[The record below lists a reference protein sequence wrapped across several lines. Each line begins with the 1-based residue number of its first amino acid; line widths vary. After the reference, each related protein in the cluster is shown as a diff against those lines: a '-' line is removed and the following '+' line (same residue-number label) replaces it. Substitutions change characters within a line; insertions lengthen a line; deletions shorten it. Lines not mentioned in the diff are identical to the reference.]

1 MGAEDASKR
10 PAEHPASPAMFLD
23 AEHRPPAAVW
33 LTRAALVLLIAGLF
47 WRPVAE
53 MVKTWRLAG
62 SYYTHGFLIPP
73 ISAWLVWNKRAELSK
88 RPVSHD
94 ALGYV
99 FVGVSGLMLCAG
111 AFLGFRVFEQA
122 ALLPMLVGVLLV
134 LVGRR
139 HVEAMAFPLAFLVF
153 MMPIPSSLTQSIA
166 FKIKILATEGAVFLA
181 NLVSLP
187 MLRQGSYIHFKD
199 DHLLIGEV
207 CGGLR
212 SLIALLALGA
222 LLAHLSKSRAWA
234 RIGLFLMSVP
244 VAIGAN
250 IFRIFFLCVV
260 GYAFGSA
267 RAGGWVHGVS
277 GILIFVVAF
286 AAFLGL
292 DSFLRRVAPAERQA
306 PP

>member
-1 MGAEDASKR
+1 MAAEDASKR
-10 PAEHPASPAMFLD
+10 RAEHPARSAMFLQ
-23 AEHRPPAAVW
+23 AERLPQAAVP
-33 LTRAALVLLIAGLF
+33 LATAALLLLLGALF
-47 WRPVAE
+47 CRPVAE
-53 MVKTWRLAG
+53 MIKTWNLDG

-73 ISAWLVWNKRAELSK
+73 ISAWLIWNKRAELSMC
-88 RPVSHD
+88 RVSPD

-99 FVGVSGLMLCAG
+99 FVGVSGLMVCAG

-134 LVGRR
+134 LLGRR
-139 HVEAMAFPLAFLVF
+139 YVKTMAFPLAFLVF
-153 MMPIPSSLTQSIA
+153 MIPIPSSITQTIA

-181 NLVSLP
+181 NLLWLP

-267 RAGGWVHGVS
+267 KAGGWVHDVS

-286 AAFLGL
+286 GMFLGL
-292 DSFLRRVAPAERQA
+292 DSFLRRVAPSPRQA
-306 PP
+306 RP

>member
-1 MGAEDASKR
+1 MAT
-10 PAEHPASPAMFLD
+10 
-23 AEHRPPAAVW
+23 AAVVV
-33 LTRAALVLLIAGLF
+33 LLAALF
-47 WRPVAE
+47 YRPVAE
-53 MVKTWRLAG
+53 MVNTWSLTG

-73 ISAWLVWNKRAELSK
+73 ISAWLVWNKRAEIFK
-88 RPVSHD
+88 NPVRSD
-94 ALGYV
+94 ALGYL
-99 FVGVSGLMLCAG
+99 FVVLSGLMLCG
-111 AFLGFRVFEQA
+111 GEFLGFRVFEQA
-122 ALLPMLVGVLLV
+122 ALLPMPIGVLLV
-134 LVGRR
+134 LLGRS
-139 HVEAMAFPLAFLVF
+139 HVKAMAFPLAFLVF
-153 MMPIPSSLTQSIA
+153 MIPIPPSLTQSIA
-166 FKIKILATEGAVFLA
+166 FNIKILATEGAVFVA
-181 NLVSLP
+181 NLLWLP

-212 SLIALLALGA
+212 SVIALLALGA

-260 GYAFGSA
+260 GYIFGSA
-267 RAGGWVHGVS
+267 NAGGWVHDVS

-286 AAFLGL
+286 AMFLGL
-292 DSFLRRVAPAERQA
+292 DGFLRRLAPPPRQA

>member
-1 MGAEDASKR
+1 MAVEDASKTA
-10 PAEHPASPAMFLD
+10 AEHPARLAMFLQ
-23 AEHRPPAAVW
+23 AEYRSQAMVPLA
-33 LTRAALVLLIAGLF
+33 TAALVLLLASLF

-53 MVKTWRLAG
+53 MIKTWSLSG

-73 ISAWLVWNKRAELSK
+73 ISAWLIWKKRAELTMC
-88 RPVSHD
+88 RVSPD

-99 FVGVSGLMLCAG
+99 LVGVSGLMLCGG

-134 LVGRR
+134 LLDRS
-139 HVEAMAFPLAFLVF
+139 HVTAMAFPLAFLVF
-153 MMPIPSSLTQSIA
+153 MIPIPSSLTQTIA

-181 NLVSLP
+181 NLLWLP
-187 MLRQGSYIHFKD
+187 MLRQGSYIHFND

-222 LLAHLSKSRAWA
+222 LVAHLSKSRAWA

-267 RAGGWVHGVS
+267 QVGGWVHDVS

-286 AAFLGL
+286 AMFLGL
-292 DSFLRRVAPAERQA
+292 DTFLRRVVPSPRQA
-306 PP
+306 RP